1 MHPRR
6 TDLQILLAAERAWRD
21 VTDASGV
28 YAFVCHQS
36 LPTVAGATASLLGMK
51 RGHDL
56 GAFSDGCSHPLDR
69 GASSHPGAHAIL
81 TTGELIE
88 GLPAA

>member
-6 TDLQILLAAERAWRD
+6 TDLQTLLAAERVWRE

-28 YAFVCHQS
+28 YAFVCHQI
-36 LPTVAGATASLLGMK
+36 LPTVAGATASLPV
-51 RGHDL
+51 L

-69 GASSHPGAHAIL
+69 GAYHIRAPTLS
-81 TTGELIE
+81 
-88 GLPAA
+88 